1 MVDNESACNQLLV
14 VIGNPDFCL
23 SEDTEIKALLTMKD
37 EMMKDLQ
44 IIENAEEEVV
54 IQNLLKM

>member
-14 VIGNPDFCL
+14 VIGNPDLCL

-54 IQNLLKM
+54 IQSLLKM